1 MTQSNIYPLPPPPSL
16 SRQFLLKATYNT
28 KSEHLNVYKFQ
39 SQKYFHYQNHNRG
52 NEDTNQRIQSHFTMQ
67 NWLDSILTHILKT
80 SYFQS
85 WTMKNKQNYNPVCSM
100 LNCPPQGYCIL
111 QNIKVTH
118 NSRKLSIKRLAI
130 DPEEWNY
137 LQKHRK
143 YCREMLMAH
152 NSFTKINLCRYF
164 IHCNTSRIWCFDLP
178 ILKVEEHIYHV
189 EINGC

>member
-1 MTQSNIYPLPPPPSL
+1 
-16 SRQFLLKATYNT
+16 
-28 KSEHLNVYKFQ
+28 
-39 SQKYFHYQNHNRG
+39 
-52 NEDTNQRIQSHFTMQ
+52 MQ
-67 NWLDSILTHILKT
+67 NWLDSILTLILKT

-100 LNCPPQGYCIL
+100 LNCPPQGCCIL

-164 IHCNTSRIWCFDLP
+164 IHCNTSRRWCFDLDIKSWRAHLP
-178 ILKVEEHIYHV
+178 CKNKWLLSICLHC
-189 EINGC
+189 EIQMSRTDKTI